1 MPNVLYLCDH
11 DYYCANSLFCEL
23 NGGDCK
29 HTVQK
34 EHSRNKV
41 YVTDISTDDRFEKV
55 VKTEDPL
62 TYAYIEK
69 EIANEDS

>member
-1 MPNVLYLCDH
+1 MRDILYLCDH
-11 DYYCANSLFCEL
+11 GYYCANSLFCEL

-41 YVTDISTDDRFEKV
+41 HVTDISTDDRFEKI
-55 VKTEDPL
+55 VKNVDPV

-69 EIANEDS
+69 D